1 MGQAQ
6 KSVDV
11 PVILTI
17 AASFALGAALEE
29 TGAATFMAEG
39 ILALSTGQALL
50 TLFLVYC
57 AVSFLTEVIT
67 NNAAAVLVIPV
78 VLSMTNSM
86 GVPAEPFVIAVMMA
100 ASASFATPLGY
111 QTNMMVFGPG
121 GYRFSDFVKVGLP
134 MNLLVGLTTVA
145 VIATVYGL

>member
-1 MGQAQ
+1 MATLGQKQ
-6 KSVDV
+6 HRV
-11 PVILTI
+11 
-17 AASFALGAALEE
+17 
-29 TGAATFMAEG
+29 
-39 ILALSTGQALL
+39 
-50 TLFLVYC
+50 LVYVT
-57 AVSFLTEVIT
+57 VSVLTEVIT

-78 VLSMTNSM
+78 VLSMTTSL

-134 MNLLVGLTTVA
+134 MNLFIGLLTVT
-145 VIATVYGL
+145 VISLVYGISPGV

>member
-1 MGQAQ
+1 M
-6 KSVDV
+6 
-11 PVILTI
+11 
-17 AASFALGAALEE
+17 
-29 TGAATFMAEG
+29 
-39 ILALSTGQALL
+39 
-50 TLFLVYC
+50 
-57 AVSFLTEVIT
+57 
-67 NNAAAVLVIPV
+67 LVIPV
-78 VLSMTNSM
+78 VLSMTNTM